1 MHKVQ
6 LTEFVQYVSV
16 CMRDETSPVGEAT
29 VGGWRGW
36 SRVTTP
42 PRRQVH
48 GLCVPLSSF
57 NEFNRVLKPPD
68 PARPPRAQR
77 PTTWETHNLGSFS
90 ISAGLQASSLTLLC
104 PSFFI
109 FPLLCLWSL
118 HWFSF
123 SERRQWTNLSE
134 TSALLYTLSKTHF
147 WIWAYI
153 IAPKTWLYNIQQCRF
168 AKKKKN
174 SQRDKTKESLNK
186 SHFFSAKTPLTHT
199 LSSHHQTGQLHLYFT
214 LTCTFKYFCAKL
226 WSLKT
231 KVIISV
237 QDKLRCAH
245 REGLQTLRGKIL
257 TKFKVLSRLNT
268 PSISRNLVL

>member
-1 MHKVQ
+1 MHNDSNCKFVYSMCVRRDVSCRWGHSGRMKRMIQ
-6 LTEFVQYVSV
+6 GDDSTE
-16 CMRDETSPVGEAT
+16 
-29 VGGWRGW
+29 
-36 SRVTTP
+36 TP
-42 PRRQVH
+42 LELQVH

-57 NEFNRVLKPPD
+57 NEFNLVLKPPD

-77 PTTWETHNLGSFS
+77 PTTWEMHNLGSFS
-90 ISAGLQASSLTLLC
+90 ISASLQASSLTLLC

-123 SERRQWTNLSE
+123 SEWRQWTNLSE

-168 AKKKKN
+168 AKN

-199 LSSHHQTGQLHLYFT
+199 LST
-214 LTCTFKYFCAKL
+214 
-226 WSLKT
+226 
-231 KVIISV
+231 VIIKPASF
-237 QDKLRCAH
+237 
-245 REGLQTLRGKIL
+245 IY
-257 TKFKVLSRLNT
+257 
-268 PSISRNLVL
+268 ISR

>member
-1 MHKVQ
+1 MT
-6 LTEFVQYVSV
+6 LIVSLCTV
-16 CMRDETSPVGEAT
+16 CVWDETSPVGEAT

-42 PRRQVH
+42 PRRRSSSRYTAFAFPSAA
-48 GLCVPLSSF
+48 LMSLIWFLS
-57 NEFNRVLKPPD
+57 RPIQPD
-68 PARPPRAQR
+68 PPEPSGPPHERCTIWALLAYQPVYRP
-77 PTTWETHNLGSFS
+77 HLSHF
-90 ISAGLQASSLTLLC
+90 C

-123 SERRQWTNLSE
+123 SEWRQWTNLSE

-168 AKKKKN
+168 AKN

-199 LSSHHQTGQLHLYFT
+199 LST
-214 LTCTFKYFCAKL
+214 
-226 WSLKT
+226 
-231 KVIISV
+231 VIIKPASF
-237 QDKLRCAH
+237 
-245 REGLQTLRGKIL
+245 IY
-257 TKFKVLSRLNT
+257 
-268 PSISRNLVL
+268 ISR